1 MRINNN
7 ELSIK
12 TEVLKKM
19 EVLELKPLEN
29 KKVIAYIFSKQDSK
43 DLQEIN
49 VKELKKFL
57 AERHIDFVT
66 VDFDVNMKTFTN
78 NEFAKTLINAKIP
91 YYQVDIPE
99 FAMGY
104 LYEEIME
111 KEELAEELI
120 YEYKSM
126 KDKESY
132 KGQSLKNWIDM
143 LNLEIQEK
151 EIFLSLRL
159 RPQWIVKKMLSF
171 AKKIDKEVVSFI
183 HFVQK
188 DICEDIC
195 SQVVESLRE
204 MEVKVINFNKVHTV
218 KNIIL

>member
-1 MRINNN
+1 
-7 ELSIK
+7 
-12 TEVLKKM
+12 M
-19 EVLELKPLEN
+19 EVLELKPLKN
-29 KKVIAYIFSKQDSK
+29 KKIVAYFFSKQTSA
-43 DLQEIN
+43 DLNEIN
-49 VKELKKFL
+49 TEELKRFL
-57 AERHIDFVT
+57 KEKKIDFVT
-66 VDFDVNMKTFTN
+66 VDFDVNMKDFN
-78 NEFAKTLINAKIP
+78 GNEFAKTLVNSKIP

-104 LYEEIME
+104 LYEEIVE
-111 KEELAEELI
+111 KEELIEDLI
-120 YEYKSM
+120 QEYQSM
-126 KDKESY
+126 QDKESY

-159 RPQWIVKKMLSF
+159 RPQWIVKKMLDL
-171 AKKIDKEVVSFI
+171 AKKVEGKAVSFI

-195 SQVVESLRE
+195 SQVIESLRE
-204 MEVKVINFNKVHTV
+204 MEVKVINYNKFHTV